1 MTYYDEQTSL
11 NASFS
16 LSEDNE
22 QFKTLFIAVV
32 IASIASVCVGF
43 SIGYTSPF
51 NTEYTKLRKDLSFA
65 SLLEIGAVIGLILGG
80 FFLEYFGRKKGIMLS
95 AFFYTPGWILIGYFP
110 KGTILYTGR
119 MLTGVATG
127 LCSLTVPIYIAEVS
141 SCQYCG
147 RLGVVNQIGIT
158 IGIFLAFLL
167 GSYSDPKQSA
177 TAAFVIALLM
187 EFLVLFIPESPRWL
201 LAKKKRNEAS
211 KTLKWLRGSAY
222 NVEDECNEIEQNLEQ
237 QPVAALNDFRTPG
250 LYRNLLYGSFLM
262 IFQQMCGKNAM
273 MFFGQEIFYNTG
285 VSKMP
290 LAVYLTQVLITT
302 TAYFMVDKY
311 GRRKLLMLGA
321 FGMFICNILLGV
333 YFQTLIMY
341 ANNKTLE
348 SHFHNT
354 ETNMKEISNVML
366 HDSYSWLA
374 ITCFVLFLI
383 SYSIG
388 WGALPFLLMSEIFP
402 PRLRCFSCV
411 FVLSVNWCLAFFV
424 TYSFISLVCLFQI
437 QRALWLFSTFC
448 FISIFFVYYFVPE
461 TKHKT
466 LEEIEHYYQTF
477 YGFRNYLTN

>member
-147 RLGVVNQIGIT
+147 
-158 IGIFLAFLL
+158 
-167 GSYSDPKQSA
+167 
-177 TAAFVIALLM
+177 
-187 EFLVLFIPESPRWL
+187 RWL